1 MIQNRFSGVAL
12 LQWVQD
18 VKKKSNNPK
27 QQDVKQQDVIILIQ
41 EAQHDIL
48 RLFYVAIGS
57 RVCRFLSLPLF
68 IIAILFN
75 ILYPLKKGHAR
86 KYVLDHPSTSDYYK
100 QRTMQ
105 HHRNYHNHYA
115 QFNVQIHH
123 VARLDQ
129 KQRQVT
135 ECLEMCG

>member
-18 VKKKSNNPK
+18 VKKSNNPK
-27 QQDVKQQDVIILIQ
+27 HQDVKQQDVIILIQ
-41 EAQHDIL
+41 EAEHDIL
-48 RLFYVAIGS
+48 RVFYVVIGS
-57 RVCRFLSLPLF
+57 CVCRFLSLPF

-86 KYVLDHPSTSDYYK
+86 KYVLDHLSTSDYYE

-105 HHRNYHNHYA
+105 HRRNYHNHYA

-123 VARLDQ
+123 VTQLDH